1 LLSFSEVTNTLLNNQ
16 HGIGTTIIHFPTRL
30 VR

>member
-16 HGIGTTIIHFPTRL
+16 HGIGTTIIHFPTRF
-30 VR
+30 